1 MGTPR
6 MSVEPG
12 PFGHKHAEVQSQK
25 YVVFADTDRRFI
37 DCSDEVCELLGY
49 RKDEIVAKTIDDLSY
64 VVSDVPAVF
73 DRFVR
78 SGSLDGQYLLRHRS
92 GRPVLIR
99 YSAYAFA
106 DGCLAAVWEP
116 AEPWRQ
122 LYYAALLELDP
133 TRRRIACKL
142 ALEAIANRRLRTA
155 EDGSGSSESDEEMA
169 RLVDRLY
176 QELRML

>member
-25 YVVFADTDRRFI
+25 YVVFVDTQRRFV

-49 RKDEIVAKTIDDLSY
+49 RKDEVLAKTVDDLSY
-64 VVSDVPAVF
+64 MVADVPAVF

-116 AEPWRQ
+116 AERWQQ
-122 LYYAALLELDP
+122 LYYAAVLELDP
-133 TRRRIACKL
+133 ARRRIACKL
-142 ALEAIANRRLRTA
+142 ALEAIENRRLKMT
-155 EDGSGSSESDEEMA
+155 EDGSASPESDEEMA
-169 RLVDRLY
+169 GFVDRLY
-176 QELRML
+176 QEFRML